1 MSAKSTSRFK
11 DRIRELTRRNKPG
24 RYPEIIARL
33 NMTLIGWTNYYRYL
47 RSDNK
52 LKELDGWIRR
62 KLRVVKLK
70 QLKRRYTV
78 AKFYMRNGV
87 DEYQAWLGTLSGKG
101 FWRRSAIPQSHQAMN
116 LQWFRE
122 LGLVSLSRRWK
133 GLRRN
138 P

>member
-1 MSAKSTSRFK
+1 MSWKSTSRFK
-11 DRIRELTRRNKPG
+11 DRIRELTRRNRPD

-33 NMTLIGWTNYYRYL
+33 NQALIGWINYYRYI
-47 RSDNK
+47 RSDSK

-87 DEYQAWLGTLSGKG
+87 KEYQSWIAVLSGVG
-101 FWRRSAIPQSHQAMN
+101 LWRRSAIPQSHQAMN
-116 LQWFRE
+116 VQWFKE

-133 GLRRN
+133 DLQSK